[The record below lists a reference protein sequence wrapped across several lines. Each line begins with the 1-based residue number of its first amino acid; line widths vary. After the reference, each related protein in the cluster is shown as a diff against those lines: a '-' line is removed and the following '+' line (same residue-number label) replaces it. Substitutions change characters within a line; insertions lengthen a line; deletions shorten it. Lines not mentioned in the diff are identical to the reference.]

1 MKQHGQYLAF
11 FHDSD
16 ILSHWHRC
24 EFTYRGLVFN
34 HVEKFMMYAK
44 AKLFADVVTA
54 DLILKADAPKRCK
67 ELGRQVKGFNAETW
81 DRYKYPIIL
90 VGNREKYK
98 QNPGLARFLVDTEP
112 YQLVEGNP
120 FDRIYGVGL
129 HKDDPAIGDC
139 ANWRGENLCGRAI
152 MEVRD
157 ELQAGQQAHPGVF
170 THLLKKA

>member
-24 EFTYRGLVFN
+24 EFTYMSLTFN

-44 AKLFADVVTA
+44 ANMFKDIETR
-54 DLILKADAPKRCK
+54 DRILKTDTPMACK
-67 ELGRQVKGFNAETW
+67 KLGRQVKGFDPAVW
-81 DRYKYPIIL
+81 DKYKYRIIL

-98 QNPGLARFLVDTEP
+98 QNPGLGRFLLDTDP
-112 YQLVEGNP
+112 NILVEGNP
-120 FDRIYGVGL
+120 YDRIYGVGL
-129 HKDDPAIGDC
+129 HKDDPAIGDP

-152 MEVRD
+152 MEVRE
-157 ELQAGQQAHPGVF
+157 ELKEGQQTHPGVF
-170 THLLKKA
+170 THLLKKV